1 MEYKDYYKILG
12 VDKKASQADIKKA
25 YRNFAKKYHPDKNKD
40 DKTAEEKFKNIS
52 EAYEVLGNDEKRA
65 QYDQL
70 GSNWRQYQQT
80 GGPGYGSRQYR
91 QEGGF
96 GGGFNGGGGF
106 SDFFEQFFSGSG
118 GAGGFGNTGGESYAP
133 KGQDY
138 ETHINL
144 TLQEAYLG
152 ATRLIEVNGQQLRI
166 TTKPGVSD
174 GQVLRIKGKGGPA
187 MGGRGVAGDLFVN
200 ITIAPHPVLERKG
213 NDLYITSKI
222 DMYTAI
228 LGGEAH
234 VNTLDGQLKLKIPG
248 GTQPGKTL
256 RLRGKGMPVYGS
268 AGQFGDLYV
277 QIEVSLPTIVS
288 QQEADLLLKLR
299 DLQKHTAS

>member
-80 GGPGYGSRQYR
+80 GGPGYGGRQYR

-106 SDFFEQFFSGSG
+106 SDFFEQFFSGGG
-118 GAGGFGNTGGESYAP
+118 GAGGFGNTGGQSYAP

-200 ITIAPHPVLERKG
+200 ISIAPHPVLERKG